1 MGKVIRIKNDVYLAN
16 DVYRTQEILVGKWID
31 GKNLYKKTITFTT
44 TIEPNKALTIAH
56 NISNVDKIWV
66 DSTASFL
73 YATNSYFYNLPV
85 VGYSGNFTDI
95 LYLRLDKTNITF
107 YANGGWNESWTKV
120 VTLMYTKTTD

>member
-16 DVYRTQEILVGKWID
+16 DVYRGQETLVGKWID

-44 TIEPNKALTIAH
+44 TIETYKALTITH
-56 NISNVDKIWV
+56 GISNVDKIWV

-73 YATNSYFYNLPV
+73 YEINSVFYNLPL
-85 VGYSGNFTDI
+85 VGYNGNFTEI

-107 YANGGWNESWTKV
+107 YANGGWNGNWTKV
-120 VTLMYTKTTD
+120 VTLMYTKTTG